1 MRATEA
7 PILSGVQTLAL
18 LTAGMAVI
26 SDNMRGAMLMAGAMT
41 AYTVNDAFL
50 KLLEGELPIFQ
61 ALFLRGIGTVV
72 GLLLLARYMGHLRFN
87 LSRRNWTLIGVRTL
101 TEALAAFFFLSA
113 LFNMELANLS
123 AILQSLPLTVTLA
136 GALFLGEAVGWRRL
150 AAILIGFCG
159 VLLIV
164 KPGTTGFNLYSLYAL
179 GAVACV
185 TVRDLTARRMTADVP
200 TLLVS
205 AMAASGV
212 TFFAGIGA
220 AVTEWAPVSLRS
232 GLLIAGATAF
242 IMSGYVFSVAAMRS
256 GEIGFVAPFRYTSLI
271 VALILGYVVF
281 GTFPDALTLLGAAI
295 VVATGLFTIWR
306 ELKLRR
312 SLRSGT

>member
-1 MRATEA
+1 MRETEA
-7 PILSGVQTLAL
+7 SILTGVQTEPL

-26 SDNMRGAMLMAGAMT
+26 SDNMRGAILMAGAMT

-72 GLLLLARYMGHLRFN
+72 GLLILARYMGHLRFD
-87 LSRRNWTLIGVRTL
+87 LSPGNWILIAVRTL
-101 TEALAAFFFLSA
+101 AEALAAFFFLTA

-150 AAILIGFCG
+150 AAILIGLCG
-159 VLLIV
+159 VMLIV
-164 KPGTTGFNLYSLYAL
+164 KPGTSGFNMYSLYAL
-179 GAVACV
+179 AAVACV

-205 AMAASGV
+205 VMAALGV
-212 TFFAGIGA
+212 AFFAGIGA

-232 GLLIAGATAF
+232 GFLIAGATAF

-271 VALILGYVVF
+271 VALILGYLVF
-281 GTFPDALTLLGAAI
+281 GTFPDGPTMIGAAI

-306 ELKLRR
+306 ELKVGRVERR
-312 SLRSGT
+312 LG

>member
-1 MRATEA
+1 
-7 PILSGVQTLAL
+7 
-18 LTAGMAVI
+18 MAVI
-26 SDNMRGAMLMAGAMT
+26 SDNTRGATLMAVSMT
-41 AYTVNDAFL
+41 AYTANDAFL
-50 KLLEGELPIFQ
+50 KVLEGELPIFQ
-61 ALFLRGIGTVV
+61 TLFLRGIGTVL
-72 GLLLLARYMGHLRFN
+72 GLLLLARLMGQLRFN
-87 LSRRNWTLIGVRTL
+87 LSRRSWTLIAIRTL
-101 TEALAAFFFLSA
+101 AEAMAAYFFLSA
-113 LFNMELANLS
+113 LFNMDLANLS

-136 GALFLGEAVGWRRL
+136 GALFLGEAVGWRRMV
-150 AAILIGFCG
+150 AILVGLCG
-159 VLLIV
+159 VMLIV
-164 KPGTTGFNLYSLYAL
+164 KPGTEGFTIYSLYAL

-205 AMAASGV
+205 ATAAMGV

-220 AVTEWAPVSLRS
+220 AVTDWAPVTPRAIM
-232 GLLIAGATAF
+232 LIGGATVF
-242 IMSGYVFSVAAMRS
+242 IMIGYVCSVAAMRA

-281 GTFPDALTLLGAAI
+281 GTFPDVLTLIGAAI

-312 SLRSGT
+312 TARSAA